1 MWIQRWLKT
10 KNKPGLRKRS
20 IHKTCTQF
28 HSMNQVT
35 CPLWSKNSTIY
46 QRNAEN
52 KGMDSNDTQT
62 PLKYTARDMPTN
74 NKTKLQSA
82 KEDKTHIKWKA
93 NPTPPQRNYAPKLKC
108 RRKIFKYRPHY
119 LTNSTTIHAQSVLTS
134 GTRGK
139 SIQQSLLEAAFEL

>member
-10 KNKPGLRKRS
+10 KNKPRLRNRS

-82 KEDKTHIKWKA
+82 KEDKTHIKWKEK
-93 NPTPPQRNYAPKLKC
+93 PTPPQRNYGPELKY
-108 RRKIFKYRPHY
+108 RWKFFKYRTHY
-119 LTNSTTIHAQSVLTS
+119 LTNPTTISAKSVLTS
-134 GTRGK
+134 GTREK
-139 SIQQSLLEAAFEL
+139 SIQRSLLRAAFKL